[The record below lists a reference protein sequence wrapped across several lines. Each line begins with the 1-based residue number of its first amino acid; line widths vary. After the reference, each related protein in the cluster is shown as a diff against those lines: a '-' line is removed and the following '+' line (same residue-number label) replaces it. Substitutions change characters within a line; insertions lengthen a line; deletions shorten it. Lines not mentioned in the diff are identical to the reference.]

1 MCKNRKLYTEQYLTG
16 YWFSRLKANWKKNL
30 RKGLNK
36 DKGVIDGKGKFVV
49 KLYIFNDKKL
59 ELFVYGDGRVDGN
72 H

>member
-16 YWFSRLKANWKKNL
+16 YWFSRLKANWKKKI
-30 RKGLNK
+30 RKGLSK

-49 KLYIFNDKKL
+49 ELYIFNDKKL

>member
-16 YWFSRLKANWKKNL
+16 YWFSRLKANRKKNL